1 MNLLVKIINFLGN
14 LIIGFLN
21 SVINILPDSPFGNI
35 KLDFGDS
42 FLAYLN
48 WIFPLTEIVSILGLV
63 ITCYIAYLSISFIL
77 RFLKVIR

>member
-21 SVINILPDSPFGNI
+21 SLINILPDSPFGNI

-48 WIFPLTEIVSILGLV
+48 WIFPLTEIVSILGLG

>member
-1 MNLLVKIINFLGN
+1 MNLIIKIINFIGN

-21 SVINILPDSPFGNI
+21 SVINLLPDSPFSNLKI
-35 KLDFGDS
+35 DFGES

-48 WIFPLTEIVSILGLV
+48 WIFPLSEIVSILGLA
-63 ITCYIAYLSISFIL
+63 ISCYIAYISISYIL